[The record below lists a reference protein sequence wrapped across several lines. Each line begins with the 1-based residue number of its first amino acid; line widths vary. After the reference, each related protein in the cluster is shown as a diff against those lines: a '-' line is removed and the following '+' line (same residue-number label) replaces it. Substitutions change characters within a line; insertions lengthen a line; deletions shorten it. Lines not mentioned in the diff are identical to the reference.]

1 MAPSLRLA
9 VLDGEYRLEHVAGA
23 RAVPAD
29 DAWHALVRAPDG
41 LTIVR
46 DAGRETPAGDRWAVF
61 WDRDAGHGL
70 DVPGLLLAVIE
81 PLARAGVPVFVTSTF
96 HADVVLVPLA
106 RREDAMAALAAAGHD
121 LMA

>member
-1 MAPSLRLA
+1 MPSLRLA
-9 VLDGEYRLEHVAGA
+9 VLDGEYRLEHLADA

-29 DAWHALVRAPDG
+29 DAWVALVRAPDG

-46 DAGRETPAGDRWAVF
+46 DAEAGTPAADRWAAF

-70 DVPGLLLAVIE
+70 DVPGLLLSVIA

-96 HADVVLVPLA
+96 HADVVLVPAA
-106 RREDAMAALAAAGHD
+106 RREDAAAALAGAGHEV
-121 LMA
+121 AV